1 LSHPPAQS
9 DTGNNRTGKS
19 KGLSSVEKFL
29 IAGVENR
36 ATSIYMFPGSCIT
49 YRVGSKLLKVPDS
62 ELTAPMVLEMAAA
75 LLPAETRRKKTE
87 DEIRDYLQSFKST
100 DFVYS
105 IPGTARFR
113 VHIFRQRGSLAICIR
128 VIFQEIPEL
137 KQYNLPDDFLQ
148 LLKTSRSGIYLIHGK
163 ARSGKSSMAA
173 AIVDYYNKSVSRVIV
188 ILEPV
193 IQFSHRNQYSLITQ
207 RELGPD
213 LVSLKDG
220 VMEAMRQDQDIVV
233 VDELSDPGTFEK
245 VLEAAYR
252 GMTVWA
258 VTGTPEM
265 EKTIQYLLSF
275 RPRDLQL
282 DLIND
287 LMTYLRG
294 LLGMS
299 VEVQPDGKR
308 NFRVDYKS
316 AGIINTL
323 LLSRRRELE
332 EKSGKSGYKEELGVG
347 GGSSVDQSWFE
358 D

>member
-1 LSHPPAQS
+1 MSHQPVKP
-9 DTGNNRTGKS
+9 DPGNNRAGKN
-19 KGLSSVEKFL
+19 KGLSNVEKFL

-49 YRVGSKLLKVPDS
+49 YRVGNKLLKVPDS
-62 ELTAPMVLEMAAA
+62 DLTAPMVMDLAAA
-75 LLPAETRRKKTE
+75 LLPAEVRKTKSD

-128 VIFQEIPEL
+128 VIFQEIPDL
-137 KQYNLPDDFLQ
+137 KQYNLPEDFTQ
-148 LLKTSRSGIYLIHGK
+148 LLKTSRSGIYIVHGK
-163 ARSGKSSMAA
+163 ARSGKSSLAS

-213 LVSLKDG
+213 LVSLKEG

-233 VDELSDPGTFEK
+233 VDELSDPATFEK

-258 VTGTPEM
+258 VTGTPET
-265 EKTIQYLLSF
+265 EKTLQYLLSF
-275 RPRDLQL
+275 RPRELQL

-294 LLGMS
+294 LLSTS

-308 NFRVDYKS
+308 IFRVEYKS

-323 LLSRRRELE
+323 LLSRRREME
-332 EKSGKSGYKEELGVG
+332 EKSGKSGFKEDLG